1 MPLLTTAAERDHDP
15 DSTRSRWW
23 WMLLAG
29 IAAGQLFAF
38 WLLCSHQMRK
48 AEARHNE
55 AVIQQM
61 ALSDCLQYIPG
72 STIASCNG
80 RMDPQAQ
87 PAPADDPAVH
97 GALPVSFS
105 YR

>member
-1 MPLLTTAAERDHDP
+1 MSLLNAAADRAPEP
-15 DSTRSRWW
+15 TRSRLWW
-23 WMLLAG
+23 ILLAG
-29 IAAGQLFAF
+29 LAIAQLFAF

-61 ALSDCLQYIPG
+61 AQSDCLQYIPG
-72 STIASCNG
+72 STIASCSS
-80 RMDPQAQ
+80 RTDAHAQ
-87 PAPADDPAVH
+87 PAPAADKSAMT
-97 GALPVSFS
+97 GAMPVNFS